1 MFELREI
8 KSFIFV
14 VLIFSCFSYTLAG
27 VHYIEVPKFITDEM
41 MIEYSESTSD
51 MILRIVKNELRYCD
65 ESEHAT
71 VILTRDCEP
80 IFSKIY
86 SDEKNREF
94 LNKKIDS
101 IVKKIDEDI
110 DFYFIGEQWTD
121 DQKKDVYRFLYEVES
136 DEPGI
141 TGIYQASKKLF
152 GDPYNLDD
160 DYNVRLR
167 LDTGSPVE
175 SIWIPRQLVW
185 CKDPFGGGYYWAIG
199 IGDGEL
205 ILQNWRWNDPFHGN
219 CDNDRAVFAENMY
232 KIFLDCFYMDY
243 DHFYEGMSRSAGVIM
258 MNHFSQTYP
267 NYNDIFHGQKTE
279 ENPGFIFYDNFNHPA
294 ISTSSPDFHGQ
305 YCMSNLKKYREDC
318 ANMAWFKAFESSIN
332 GLLFSDFRDIIKDYG
347 LEHPG
352 SFYTGL
358 YIPPSFDKLC
368 KIADGAWYE
377 HEVDGPEGY
386 PTFDWWR
393 CEQYILTCPPSVPQ
407 LGVFPSN
414 DKLRVCVY
422 FPIYDQNG
430 NYYEEPPHGYLP
442 IRITIYNGTNIY
454 DDRTINIAEYN
465 GYYEM
470 PMPIV
475 DSLQILYCHVRID
488 DPQWVSHFA
497 DPDQIKTV
505 AAFLQS
511 PGELPQIMGVVPP
524 DNTFNK
530 NGDYR
535 EKDGGVKS
543 TVWSLK
549 DPIGGIHL
557 LDIQNEAYILNIP
570 NHPEGVDGK
579 YQLYADGEL
588 YKTFDKDKKSF
599 LCNAEWSPEEWDK
612 NKNFV
617 MDIYEHDLA
626 ERFKPEF
633 WMHNTNPFYGP
644 EPVEMFLCPDPEYIT
659 VNCGLLI
666 EENGTKHRPG
676 WPPDMECENMG
687 DIFKKYNDNWNDN
700 WRLTF
705 GPEPEPGFEYHW
717 NPNWY
722 EYYGLM
728 YTGEIHRYWWYY
740 YSDNYW
746 GVNSTLKYENP
757 VYYNF
762 WIDDI
767 GRPFIQYWLFYPF
780 NFLYDYPQ
788 YSHEGDW
795 ELVNVVFSCQDPQLA
810 EPIEVVYFF
819 HDHYLRV
826 PEGWIEGWKTYWNI
840 VNETHPVIYVGGDIW
855 PGDIVSE
862 KETNEYN
869 KISSLD
875 MPFYECTGASYPFSA
890 QWINVA
896 TFFNDE
902 KVIGETQISFSD
914 IEVLPLEGFEYLNQF
929 PWWCYFY
936 GEWGRRTEDYVEY
949 FYTFTSNNTI
959 TKNISYNNFI
969 ADSEKTLLNA
979 PKSPT
984 NHYRWRKLYG
994 DLSRDHAHDGNCK
1007 EASLF
1012 INDYATFASIYKL
1025 KNNLLSNST
1034 PYSFDSSGGYG
1045 PNSELSTLDNTTSDI
1060 SLYPNPC
1067 FTSATISIPEKLEN
1081 NNEPIT
1087 ISIYDISGRLVRK
1100 EITTSSF
1107 TWDLTSTDGKPVS
1120 NGIYL
1125 LNISTSNANK
1135 TLKLLVAR

>member
-1 MFELREI
+1 MF
-8 KSFIFV
+8 KAKGN
-14 VLIFSCFSYTLAG
+14 LIVMLGLFLLIPYIHAG

-41 MIEYSESTSD
+41 MIEYSDSTRD
-51 MILRIVKNELRYCD
+51 MILQIVENELRYCD
-65 ESEHAT
+65 EGEHAT
-71 VILTRDCEP
+71 VILTRDGEQ

-86 SDEKNREF
+86 ADENNREL
-94 LNKKIDS
+94 LNKKIENR
-101 IVKKIDEDI
+101 VKKTDEDI
-110 DFYFIGEQWTD
+110 DFFFEGEWNG
-121 DQKKDVYRFLYEVES
+121 DQLKDIYHFLYEVVS
-136 DEPGI
+136 DPPDQGI
-141 TGIYQASKKLF
+141 IGIYQASKKLF

-160 DYNVRLR
+160 DYNVVLT
-167 LDTGSPVE
+167 LDSGSPVE
-175 SIWIPRQLVW
+175 SIWIPRHLIW
-185 CKDPFGGGYYWAIG
+185 TRYPSGGYYWTIG

-205 ILQNWRWNDPFHGN
+205 ILQNWRLNTPNEDT
-219 CDNDRAVFAENMY
+219 DRAVLAENMY

-243 DHFYEGMSRSAGVIM
+243 DHFYEGMSRSSGVIM

-279 ENPGFIFYDNFNHPA
+279 ENPAFIFYDNFNHPS
-294 ISTSSPDFHGQ
+294 ISTSNPDFYGQ
-305 YCMSNLKKYREDC
+305 NCMSSLKKHREDC
-318 ANMAWFKAFESSIN
+318 ANMAWFKAFESSSN
-332 GLLFSDFRDIIKDYG
+332 GLLFSDFRNIIKDYG

-352 SFYTGL
+352 SFYTGF

-368 KIADGAWYE
+368 KMADGAWYE

-386 PTFDWWR
+386 PTFDLWR
-393 CEQYILTCPPSVPQ
+393 SEQYILTCPPSVPQ

-599 LCNAEWSPEEWDK
+599 LCNADWSPEEWDK
-612 NKNFV
+612 NKNFI

-626 ERFKPEF
+626 EMFKPEF
-633 WMHNTNPFYGP
+633 WMHDDNPILGTD
-644 EPVEMFLCPDPEYIT
+644 PVEVFLEPDPDWIIG
-659 VNCGLLI
+659 NSGLLI
-666 EENGTKHRPG
+666 EENGYWHRPF
-676 WPPDMECENMG
+676 WAPDQECENMA
-687 DIFKKYNDNWNDN
+687 DLFEKYNNVWNDN

-705 GPEPEPGFEYHW
+705 GPEPELDIGYHW
-717 NPNWY
+717 NPTWY
-722 EYYGLM
+722 AYYGLE
-728 YTGEIHRYWWYY
+728 YPAYIGRYWWCYY
-740 YSDNYW
+740 NDVYW
-746 GVNSTLKYENP
+746 GLDSMLKYENP

-780 NFLYDYPQ
+780 NEPDPFGFLLWDFR
-788 YSHEGDW
+788 HEGDW
-795 ELVNVVFSCQDPQLA
+795 ELINVVFSCQDPQLA

-819 HDHYLRV
+819 HDHYLKV
-826 PEGWIEGWKTYWNI
+826 PKDWIEGWKTYWNI
-840 VNETHPVIYVGGDIW
+840 VYNTHPVIHVGGDVI
-855 PGDIVSE
+855 PNDINLKNKLE
-862 KETNEYN
+862 EDN
-869 KISSLD
+869 KIYD
-875 MPFYECTGASYPFSA
+875 WDIPFYECTGASYPFSA
-890 QWINVA
+890 HWINVA
-896 TFFNDE
+896 PACVDE
-902 KVIGETQISFSD
+902 TVISGMRIMFSD
-914 IEVLPLEGFEYLNQF
+914 VETVPLEGLDYPNQF
-929 PWWCYFY
+929 PWWCEFP
-936 GEWGRRTEDYVEY
+936 GEWGRRTEDYFEAPY
-949 FYTFTSNNTI
+949 LYDSAKINNLSE
-959 TKNISYNNFI
+959 NIYNNFNNYI
-969 ADSEKTLLNA
+969 GIDWTNA

-984 NHYRWRKLYG
+984 HHYRWRKLYG
-994 DLSRDHAHDGNCK
+994 DINKDYAHDGNCDWPVL
-1007 EASLF
+1007 SLSKDSKNYS
-1012 INDYATFASIYKL
+1012 INTKINTL
-1025 KNNLLSNST
+1025 MNS
-1034 PYSFDSSGGYG
+1034 
-1045 PNSELSTLDNTTSDI
+1045 LTTSYNDI
-1060 SLYPNPC
+1060 SIYPNPC
-1067 FTSATISIPEKLEN
+1067 STSAIISIPERLNDN
-1081 NNEPIT
+1081 NNKPIT

-1100 EITTSSF
+1100 EKTTSSY
-1107 TWDLTSTDGKPVS
+1107 TWDLTSYDGQPVS

-1125 LNISTSNANK
+1125 VNISTTKENK
-1135 TLKLLVAR
+1135 VLRLLVAR